1 VTNVAKRSGRRDDA
15 PAQAPRRGLVL
26 GGGGQLGAAWMVGA
40 LWAIEEVHGIDLR
53 EVDYLVGTSAGSI
66 IAALLASGVTPDE
79 LRRHQLGES
88 VSDGPLAGYWWDYDN
103 ATGGGRPG
111 VPHFGPG
118 SAGMLRNIGRIRQ
131 MPPTAVLSAFLPEGR
146 GSLARVGHLVE
157 AVNPPGEWTPHP
169 GTWIVAMDYESGERV
184 AFGSPGAPPA
194 DLASAVMAS
203 CSIPAWFAPTVINDR
218 RYVDGGACSATSV
231 DLLADLGLDE
241 VFVVAPM
248 VSFAVDR
255 PNTLVTRLER
265 RWRVQ
270 ITKRCL
276 TEAAKV
282 HRSGA
287 QVTILGPGPEDL
299 EAMGANL
306 MDVRRRPLVMETS
319 LRTSV
324 AALTEPGAATDL
336 QAAVEASSRLPVT

>member
-1 VTNVAKRSGRRDDA
+1 
-15 PAQAPRRGLVL
+15 VL

-40 LWAIEEVHGIDLR
+40 LWAIEHVHDIDLR
-53 EVDYLVGTSAGSI
+53 TCDYFVGTSAGSI
-66 IAALLASGVTPDE
+66 MAALLSVGVTPDQ
-79 LRRHQLGES
+79 LRRHQLAEP
-88 VSDGPLAGYWWDYDN
+88 VDDGPLAGYWWDYDK

-111 VPHFGPG
+111 VPRFGPG
-118 SAGMLRNIGRIRQ
+118 STGIMRNMGRFRQ
-131 MPPTAVLSAFLPEGR
+131 MPPTAVLSAFLPEGK
-146 GSLARVGHLVE
+146 GSLARVGHLIE
-157 AVNPPGEWTPHP
+157 AVNPPDEWTTHP
-169 GTWIVAMDYESGERV
+169 GTWIVAMDYETGERV

-194 DLASAVMAS
+194 DLATAVMAS
-203 CSIPAWFAPTVINDR
+203 CSIPAWFQPTIINGR

-255 PNTLVTRLER
+255 PSTLLTRLER

-270 ITKRCL
+270 VTKRCL

-282 HRSGA
+282 HRSGT

-299 EAMGANL
+299 EAIGANL

-324 AALTEPGAATDL
+324 AALTEPGQYTDDES
-336 QAAVEASSRLPVT
+336 AVEPSQQLSVR

>member
-1 VTNVAKRSGRRDDA
+1 M
-15 PAQAPRRGLVL
+15 
-26 GGGGQLGAAWMVGA
+26 LGAAWMVGA
-40 LWAIEEVHGIDLR
+40 LWAIEQVHQVDLR
-53 EVDYLVGTSAGSI
+53 TVDYLVGTSAGSI
-66 IAALLASGVTPDE
+66 IAALLASEVTPDQ
-79 LRRHQLGES
+79 LRRHQLGEI
-88 VSDGPLAGYWWDYDN
+88 VEDGPLAGYWWDYDN
-103 ATGGGRPG
+103 ATGGSRPG
-111 VPHFGPG
+111 VPRFGPG
-118 SAGMLRNIGRIRQ
+118 STGIMRNIGRFRQ

-157 AVNPPGEWTPHP
+157 SVNPPGEWTQHP
-169 GTWIVAMDYESGERV
+169 GTFIVTMDYETGERV

-194 DLASAVMAS
+194 DLAEAVMAS
-203 CSIPAWFAPTVINDR
+203 CSIPAWFAPMVINGR

-248 VSFAVDR
+248 VSFALDR
-255 PNTLVTRLER
+255 PSTLVTRLER

-270 ITKRCL
+270 VTKRCL

-282 HRSGA
+282 HRSGTE
-287 QVTILGPGPEDL
+287 VTILGPGPEDL

-306 MDVRRRPLVMETS
+306 MDVRRRPFVLETA

-324 AALTEPGAATDL
+324 AALTEPGQYSDEESATEPS
-336 QAAVEASSRLPVT
+336 QRLSVS

>member
-1 VTNVAKRSGRRDDA
+1 MVKPSARQQPDA
-15 PAQAPRRGLVL
+15 SVDTPRRGLVL

-40 LWAIEEVHGIDLR
+40 LWAIEHVHQLDLR
-53 EVDYLVGTSAGSI
+53 EMDYLVGTSAGSI
-66 IAALLASGVTPDE
+66 VAALLASGVTPDQ
-79 LRRHQLGES
+79 LRRHQLGE
-88 VSDGPLAGYWWDYDN
+88 VVAEGPLAGYWWDYDN
-103 ATGGGRPG
+103 ATGGSRPG

-118 SAGMLRNIGRIRQ
+118 SAGMLRNIGRFRQ

-157 AVNPPGEWTPHP
+157 AVNPPGEWTRHP
-169 GTWIVAMDYESGERV
+169 GTWIVTMDYESGERV
-184 AFGSPGAPPA
+184 AFGSPGAPPT

-203 CSIPAWFAPTVINDR
+203 CSIPAWFAPTVINGR

-231 DLLADLGLDE
+231 DLLADHGLDE

-248 VSFAVDR
+248 VSLAVDR

-265 RWRVQ
+265 RWRAQ

-287 QVTILGPGPEDL
+287 EVTILGPGPEDL

-306 MDVRRRPLVMETS
+306 MDVRRRPLVLETA

-324 AALTEPGAATDL
+324 AALAEPGSADDVDRSGDHSVRMPAG
-336 QAAVEASSRLPVT
+336 

>member
-1 VTNVAKRSGRRDDA
+1 
-15 PAQAPRRGLVL
+15 
-26 GGGGQLGAAWMVGA
+26 MVGA
-40 LWAIEEVHGIDLR
+40 LWAIEHVHGIDLR
-53 EVDYLVGTSAGSI
+53 TCDYLVGTSAGSI
-66 IAALLASGVTPDE
+66 IAALLASGVTPDQ
-79 LRRHQLGES
+79 LRRHQLGEA
-88 VSDGPLAGYWWDYDN
+88 VDDGPLAGYWWDYDK
-103 ATGGGRPG
+103 ATGGSRPA
-111 VPHFGPG
+111 VPRFGPG
-118 SAGMLRNIGRIRQ
+118 STGIMRNMGRFRQ
-131 MPPTAVLSAFLPEGR
+131 MPPTAVLSAFLPEGK

-157 AVNPPGEWTPHP
+157 AVNPPDDWTTHP
-169 GTWIVAMDYESGERV
+169 GTWIVAMDYETGERV

-203 CSIPAWFAPTVINDR
+203 CSIPAWFQPTVINGR

-255 PNTLVTRLER
+255 PTTLLSRLER

-270 ITKRCL
+270 VTKRCL

-282 HRSGA
+282 HRSGT

-299 EAMGANL
+299 EAIGANL

-324 AALTEPGAATDL
+324 AALAEPGQFRDEAS
-336 QAAVEASSRLPVT
+336 AVEPSQQLTVS